1 MSRLADATGRGR
13 GSDVPLPPFP
23 WFMRIV
29 VPVAIVAAAIA
40 LLVASGWSWLVPA
53 REVRGFPVLVEPV
66 AAEAPTAAG
75 PAVQA
80 AGWIEPSPFPSLAT
94 ALEGGVVREILVLEG
109 EKVARGQPIATLVDD
124 EARIAVQIARADRT
138 AREAA
143 VSLAEARLVAARAA
157 HDGREA
163 GIRVLEA
170 GLREKRAEL
179 ARAERAVE
187 SGGSGQGRLA
197 ELRFAVE
204 GAEAAVA
211 VADAAGR
218 EAEATA
224 AGVEAELAAA
234 GAELMHGQLAVAA
247 AELRLERM
255 TVRSPIDGTLLER
268 LVGPGHALDPD
279 STESAAVASVYDPA
293 LLQVRADLPNADL
306 ALVGVGM
313 PAEITAEALPGR
325 RIAGTVLRIL
335 HRADIQKNTVAVQVL
350 IESPPPELRP
360 GMLCRVT
367 VNPGG
372 SGSAGG
378 SRQRIL
384 AMRSPLA
391 TDGSFAIVA
400 ATGVAELRAI
410 RLGSDAGDGWVEIL
424 EGLRPG
430 DVVVDAATVREGE
443 RVRVRPEPSAE
454 APDAR

>member
-1 MSRLADATGRGR
+1 
-13 GSDVPLPPFP
+13 
-23 WFMRIV
+23 
-29 VPVAIVAAAIA
+29 
-40 LLVASGWSWLVPA
+40 
-53 REVRGFPVLVEPV
+53 
-66 AAEAPTAAG
+66 
-75 PAVQA
+75 
-80 AGWIEPSPFPSLAT
+80 
-94 ALEGGVVREILVLEG
+94 
-109 EKVARGQPIATLVDD
+109 
-124 EARIAVQIARADRT
+124 
-138 AREAA
+138 
-143 VSLAEARLVAARAA
+143 
-157 HDGREA
+157 
-163 GIRVLEA
+163 
-170 GLREKRAEL
+170 
-179 ARAERAVE
+179 
-187 SGGSGQGRLA
+187 
-197 ELRFAVE
+197 
-204 GAEAAVA
+204 
-211 VADAAGR
+211 
-218 EAEATA
+218 
-224 AGVEAELAAA
+224 
-234 GAELMHGQLAVAA
+234 
-247 AELRLERM
+247 M

-293 LLQVRADLPNADL
+293 LLQVRADIPNADL

-430 DVVVDAATVREGE
+430 DVVVDAASVREDE
-443 RVRVRPEPSAE
+443 RIRVRTEPSAE